1 MMDCDT
7 TGIEP
12 MMSLVTY
19 KKLVGGGFQKLT
31 YPVVARTLAKLGY
44 PELQVTRI
52 LEHIEEKGT
61 VVGSEVKD
69 EHISIF
75 DCALSAPG
83 GRSIS
88 WLGHIKMMAA
98 AQPFLSGA
106 ISKTVNMPEESTVF
120 DIYNAYIQSWKRGL
134 KAVAIYRDGS
144 KKNQVM
150 VTSKDKVKEDFA
162 PSGLVSHKTL
172 VPILEHLEPGELSAE
187 LRGLMLNLLGAASP
201 GNVTERLPL
210 WLLLAEYDS
219 SEIAAALWS
228 GNATYVTDLQG
239 NLLLPGKSGKIEAA
253 PAVLADV
260 DNTGAPPKAI
270 RHKLPDTRSS
280 IIHKF
285 AIANHEGYL
294 HVGLY
299 PDGEVGEIF
308 INMAKEGS
316 TLSGIMDAFATVVS
330 ISLQHGV
337 PLAILIDKM
346 AHTRYEP
353 SGWAHDGRIGYAKSI
368 TDYLFRWLKL
378 EFVDPK
384 TPPLPA
390 DYVIPALVDEP
401 PAEVRFASVG
411 TPIST
416 FDQVATGRYQE
427 GQTAKTPK
435 SAEALGGLVD
445 FGDSP
450 SCSNC
455 GAIMRRAGSCYSCP
469 SCGGTSG
476 CS

>member
-1 MMDCDT
+1 MCSSD
-7 TGIEP
+7 
-12 MMSLVTY
+12 
-19 KKLVGGGFQKLT
+19 
-31 YPVVARTLAKLGY
+31 
-44 PELQVTRI
+44 
-52 LEHIEEKGT
+52 
-61 VVGSEVKD
+61 
-69 EHISIF
+69 
-75 DCALSAPG
+75 
-83 GRSIS
+83 
-88 WLGHIKMMAA
+88 
-98 AQPFLSGA
+98 
-106 ISKTVNMPEESTVF
+106 
-120 DIYNAYIQSWKRGL
+120 
-134 KAVAIYRDGS
+134 
-144 KKNQVM
+144 
-150 VTSKDKVKEDFA
+150 
-162 PSGLVSHKTL
+162 
-172 VPILEHLEPGELSAE
+172 
-187 LRGLMLNLLGAASP
+187 LMINLLGGASL

-378 EFVDPK
+378 EFIDPK
-384 TPPLPA
+384 GPPPPPA
-390 DYVIPALVDEP
+390 DYVVPDLEDLPVDETQP
-401 PAEVRFASVG
+401 M
-411 TPIST
+411 ST
-416 FDQVATGRYQE
+416 FDQVTTGRYQE
-427 GQTAKTPK
+427 GQTGKTPK
-435 SAEALGGLVD
+435 STEALGGLVD